1 MRRAARTDRNHSE
14 IAGAF
19 AAMGC
24 SVRSL
29 AAVGG
34 GVPDLLIGVAGRTLL
49 VEVKDGKKPP
59 SKRKLTPDQERFK
72 ADWRGQL
79 FYVDSV
85 KDVPT
90 IVNAMRKSV
99 MWV

>member
-1 MRRAARTDRNHSE
+1 MRRAAKVDANHGDV
-14 IAGAF
+14 AGAF

-34 GVPDLLIGVAGRTLL
+34 GMPDLAVGVAGHNLF
-49 VEVKDGKKPP
+49 VEVKDGAK
-59 SKRKLTPDQERFK
+59 SKSRRKLTPDQVRFK
-72 ADWRGQL
+72 AEWRGSIL
-79 FYVDSV
+79 YVTDA

-90 IVNAMRKSV
+90 IVNAMRRA
-99 MWV
+99 